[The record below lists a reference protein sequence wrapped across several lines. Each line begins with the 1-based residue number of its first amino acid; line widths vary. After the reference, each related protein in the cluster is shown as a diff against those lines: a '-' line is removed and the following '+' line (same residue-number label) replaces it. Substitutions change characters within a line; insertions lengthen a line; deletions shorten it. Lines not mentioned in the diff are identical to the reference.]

1 MAWDA
6 TQYERFLAE
15 RTRPAKDL
23 AHRVAE
29 TGIAPSA
36 ILDLGCGP
44 GNSTEV
50 VGATF
55 PDATVLGVDASPEM
69 VEAARRERPRYSY
82 RVFNASNDL
91 AVLGTFDLV
100 FSNACL
106 QWVPDHPRLLRN
118 VAAVLNPGGALAVQ
132 VPLTR
137 DMAIQRVLARL
148 TASPRWARKLP
159 QGHLYHTLEPLD
171 YHDLLASLFVD
182 FSIWTTTYFHRLDSV
197 EAVVEWYRGT
207 TLGPYL
213 AALKPR
219 ERGAFLADVGRGLEE
234 HYAPRTNGEVVLEFP
249 RLFFLARK

>member
-29 TGIAPSA
+29 TGARPRT

-55 PDATVLGVDASPEM
+55 PDATVLGVDVSSEM
-69 VEAARRERPRYSY
+69 VEAARRERPGHAY
-82 RVFNASNDL
+82 RVFDASNDL

-118 VAAVLNPGGALAVQ
+118 IAAVLDPGGALAVQ

-137 DMAIQRVLARL
+137 DMPIQRVLAGL
-148 TASPRWARKLP
+148 ANSPQWADRLP
-159 QGHLYHTLEPLD
+159 QEHRYHTLEPLE
-171 YHDLLASLFVD
+171 YHDVLDEVFVD
-182 FSIWTTTYFHRLDSV
+182 YSIWTTTYFHRLGSV
-197 EAVVEWYRGT
+197 DDVVEWYRGSA
-207 TLGPYL
+207 LHPYL
-213 AALKPR
+213 AVLDPG
-219 ERGAFLADVGRGLEE
+219 ERRAFLADVRRGLEE
-234 HYAPRTNGEVVLEFP
+234 HYRPRSNGEVVLGFP
-249 RLFFLARK
+249 RLFFLAKK